1 MKRYLIVKEAIDEW
15 DPIQLLHDAP
25 DDEYEPEIRDIENQ
39 LPAVTSPD
47 DLALVIHHVF
57 NRWFGD
63 DFPLADRYSIKN
75 CYPCALKI
83 WEKIRKQV

>member
-1 MKRYLIVKEAIDEW
+1 MNKYHIVKEAIDEW
-15 DPIQLLHDAP
+15 DPIRLLHDAP

-39 LPAVTSPD
+39 LPGVTSPD
-47 DLALVIHHVF
+47 ELALVIHKVF

-63 DFPLADRYSIKN
+63 DLPLADKYTIKS

-83 WEKIRKQV
+83 WEKLR